1 MDEHLWSRLYDS
13 SIAMKLP
20 ESCPLNPNKELFY
33 KQEKNK
39 LCKHTG
45 ECSCQLCGKSFKNE
59 FYMDKHLTLKHHDVV
74 NHNATIC
81 LADFC
86 PIFGCSYHR
95 TKESTTRKRDVAID
109 DKKSFNVIEPCTE
122 ESLATR
128 KHQCEQLL
136 SSCFPSQSV
145 AASLNAFFKSQVCE
159 SISCVNGIFKSPL
172 FDSQSSDW
180 SLVFEVLRWAGLIG
194 ILFFIIVYGSM
205 QNLFVLSSSSSSSS
219 WMKPQRSN
227 FFQKIWRSLEEY
239 FSSTDKKKR

>member
-1 MDEHLWSRLYDS
+1 MREVVACSVIFLLASSGAAGTEMSSSQCSRSKSRIVRKLMDEHLWSRLYDS

-136 SSCFPSQSV
+136 SS
-145 AASLNAFFKSQVCE
+145 
-159 SISCVNGIFKSPL
+159 
-172 FDSQSSDW
+172 
-180 SLVFEVLRWAGLIG
+180 
-194 ILFFIIVYGSM
+194 
-205 QNLFVLSSSSSSSS
+205 
-219 WMKPQRSN
+219 
-227 FFQKIWRSLEEY
+227 
-239 FSSTDKKKR
+239 